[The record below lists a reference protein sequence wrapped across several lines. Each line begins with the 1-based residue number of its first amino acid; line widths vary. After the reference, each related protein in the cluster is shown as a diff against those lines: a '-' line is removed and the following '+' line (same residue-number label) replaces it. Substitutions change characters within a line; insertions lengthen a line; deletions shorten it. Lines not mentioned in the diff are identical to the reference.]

1 MSLYYDSGVLVK
13 LYVRE
18 DRSDEVTRFITRR
31 GRSVAVNRL
40 HELEIRNALRLKRY
54 RDEIDDAQLAA
65 SLGMIAA
72 DFAARRLVR
81 HDVDWGVIHDE
92 AERLS
97 AVTAATVGVRTID
110 VIHIAAALTQMATGL
125 VSFDR
130 RQIAAARKSKLAGRR
145 ASRDSS
151 CRETPKRALR
161 MDDGPFSVSLNGI
174 APERPDAPTAVLP
187 GTSQHAGGDEPRG
200 RRRTHR
206 CG

>member
-18 DRSDEVTRFITRR
+18 DRSDEVTRFIARR
-31 GRSVAVNRL
+31 GESVAVNRL

-54 RDEIDDAQLAA
+54 REEIDDAQLAA

-81 HDVDWGVIHDE
+81 RDVDWRVIHDE

-97 AVTAATVGVRTID
+97 AVTASTVGVRTID
-110 VIHIAAALTQMATGL
+110 VIHIAAALTQVATGL

-130 RQIAAARKSKLAGRR
+130 RQLAAARQSRLAVVELTG
-145 ASRDSS
+145 
-151 CRETPKRALR
+151 
-161 MDDGPFSVSLNGI
+161 
-174 APERPDAPTAVLP
+174 
-187 GTSQHAGGDEPRG
+187 
-200 RRRTHR
+200 
-206 CG
+206 